1 MNILVDT
8 NIRCITTHILPGP
21 PRLINV
27 ARIPNRSIQKH
38 GLVREILTVP
48 SLFRPHNL
56 PINEP
61 LDLVR
66 APLDHILVEPIGAV
80 ETQLV
85 NALPI
90 TGAGSVVV
98 SLHDGLVLAQ
108 ELEVDLVLRFVTLE
122 GGEVEVEVEAAGV
135 ACRTLNE
142 GAEGAVEEP
151 RSGAP
156 PSAAAV
162 VEGEGDGVGVG
173 AVAAGFWGV
182 VYGDLFE
189 ELGFWVESWI
199 SHCCF
204 HFPERERDVDLETGS
219 KCMIV

>member
-8 NIRCITTHILPGP
+8 NIRRITPHILPSP

-38 GLVREILTVP
+38 GLRRKILTVP
-48 SLFRPHNL
+48 PLLRPHHL
-56 PINEP
+56 PIDEP
-61 LDLVR
+61 LDLGR
-66 APLDHILVEPIGAV
+66 APLDHILVEPIRAI

-85 NALPI
+85 NALPVAS
-90 TGAGSVVV
+90 AGGVVV
-98 SLHDGLVLAQ
+98 GLHNGHVLAQ
-108 ELEVDLVLRFVTLE
+108 ELEVDLVLRFVALE

-142 GAEGAVEEP
+142 GAEGAIEEF

-189 ELGFWVESWI
+189 GLGFWVESWI
-199 SHCCF
+199 SHC
-204 HFPERERDVDLETGS
+204 
-219 KCMIV
+219 